1 MEDLVRGQEYAK
13 QVHMQL
19 QGSKIPVEN
28 GLLDSVAKILECFAN
43 AISKFSSSESSSEV
57 CQSPA
62 LTTVDSP
69 FSDGRKIEGTGEI
82 RTVVTPKKIGS
93 NKRRKTADAH
103 IELTE
108 TPFADGR
115 AWRKYGQKEILNSSF
130 PRSYFRCTHKT
141 DQGCQ
146 ATKQVQRT
154 TEEEDPAMYR
164 VTYIGQHT
172 CKDQLKAPR
181 LIIDSNPINTYVLNF
196 QRNDSNYYAPKLE
209 FPLPSSFSLVETEFR
224 GDMKNV
230 IANHNNKDSF
240 KSSEFAIWHDLP
252 AFNSS
257 QTTSMMPSTSG
268 SELGDVTGIYS
279 SAESDLNFDM
289 DMIFGDMFDPSELL
303 SSSN

>member
-1 MEDLVRGQEYAK
+1 MEDLVIGQEYAK

-19 QGSKIPVEN
+19 QGSEIPVEN

-43 AISKFSSSESSSEV
+43 AISKFSSSESSGEV
-57 CQSPA
+57 CQSPV

-103 IELTE
+103 FKLTE
-108 TPFADGR
+108 TPLADGH

-130 PRSYFRCTHKT
+130 PKSYFRCTHKT

-146 ATKQVQRT
+146 ATKQVQR

-181 LIIDSNPINTYVLNF
+181 LFIDSNPGNTCALNF
-196 QRNDSNYYAPKLE
+196 RSNESNYYSPKLE
-209 FPLPSSFSLVETEFR
+209 FPFSSSFPTVEHEFK
-224 GDMKNV
+224 GDTKNT
-230 IANHNNKDSF
+230 IANHSNKDSF
-240 KSSEFAIWHDLP
+240 KSSEFAFWHDLP

-268 SELGDVTGIYS
+268 SELGDGLYS
-279 SAESDLNFDM
+279 SAESELNFDI
-289 DMIFGDMFDPSELL
+289 DMILGDMFDPS
-303 SSSN
+303 